1 MGFNLQTK
9 HLKAFQPDVEEDE
22 KKAWSR
28 VKFHYV
34 SQKHEKAECLN
45 ESQKKCQENTVV
57 MRKQM
62 VTCNKN

>member
-9 HLKAFQPDVEEDE
+9 HLKAFQPDVEEDQ

-34 SQKHEKAECLN
+34 SQKHEKAEYLN
-45 ESQKKCQENTVV
+45 ESQKT
-57 MRKQM
+57 MPRKHSCDAKTNGNM
-62 VTCNKN
+62 